1 MNQRASPANNQ
12 SQRTQQERTP
22 PIQTSEPIQSRS
34 FQAAAILRTAEG
46 VRGAG
51 RQTLRQLCA
60 AIGNSRMLRL
70 INAAPDR
77 PPDPVCAR
85 TPPGLCGTAQALPEN
100 RISPDEAPHM
110 ASVRFD
116 GMELT
121 MLTPAPAP
129 WAAKGGGD
137 GYAGIPAGAGGL

>member
-12 SQRTQQERTP
+12 SQRTRQERTP

-34 FQAAAILRTAEG
+34 FQAAEVLRAAAG
-46 VRGAG
+46 ARGTG
-51 RQTLRQLCA
+51 RETLRRLCA
-60 AIGNSRMLRL
+60 TLGNSRMLRL

-77 PPDPVCAR
+77 PPDPICAR
-85 TPPGLCGTAQALPEN
+85 TPSGLKGAAQAVPEN
-100 RISPDEAPHM
+100 RISPGEAPW
-110 ASVRFD
+110 ASAARFD

-121 MLTPAPAP
+121 ALTPSPAP
-129 WAAKGGGD
+129 WAAKGGCD